1 MTDVEEVST
10 AAKCFLVEMA
20 SFMFLSQY
28 KDTKAILFLFHKVVK
43 VFSSFCDV
51 IHVSVL

>member
-1 MTDVEEVST
+1 MSRSRVF
-10 AAKCFLVEMA
+10 CGIFPVEMA

-28 KDTKAILFLFHKVVK
+28 KDTKAIFYLFYKITK
-43 VFSSFCDV
+43 VFSSFRDV